1 MDKQTIYKFIAIG
14 VAAVVLFLGDIMLFG
29 SSAQSSQ
36 QQVQSYMIGVLDAQY
51 SIESYK
57 GIVEILNPV
66 NFSQIKD
73 NISAMPGVKK
83 VYENPTEI
91 LITTDNESASMDIYR
106 FADGKYGTV
115 LSKAVLTPLGNGTLN
130 GTYAVNVSLPLEVY
144 LKPTMGL
151 GSSMDIR
158 ADALVVGGSVNVMQ
172 NAVIVSERKRI
183 DLVGPILNVSEKTY
197 SYEIDFVNRTMV
209 ADYPNATAEIS
220 NIVYLNSMPLA
231 RKGYVDWVGD
241 SYIIVNGSMTNE
253 TAIAEDYGNATFPS
267 SYIKSAAPLNI
278 SFAKGMKEVMMA
290 DVSLENSPYRMPDSM
305 VTVSL
310 EDGRNATSMALVL
323 NAEISGNVVLD
334 YIIIGNSPVY
344 S

>member
-29 SSAQSSQ
+29 SSAQSQ
-36 QQVQSYMIGVLDAQY
+36 QEAKAYMIGVLDAQY

-57 GIVEILNPV
+57 GIVEILNPI
-66 NFSQIKD
+66 NFSQIKG
-73 NISAMPGVKK
+73 NVSAMPGVKK

-106 FADGKYGTV
+106 FANGKYGTV

-144 LKPTMGL
+144 LKPTIGK
-151 GSSMDIR
+151 GSSMNIR
-158 ADALVVGGSVNVMQ
+158 AEALVVDGSVAAMQ

-183 DLVGPILNVSEKTY
+183 DLVGPIINVSEKTY
-197 SYEIDFVNRTMV
+197 SYEIDFTNRAMV
-209 ADYPNATAEIS
+209 EDYPNATAEIS
-220 NIVYLNSMPLA
+220 NIVYLNSTPLA

-241 SYIIVNGSMTNE
+241 SYIIVKGNMTNE
-253 TAIAEDYGNATFPS
+253 TMITEDYGNATFPS
-267 SYIKSAAPLNI
+267 SYVKSAAPLNI
-278 SFAKGMKEVMMA
+278 SFAKGAKEVVMA
-290 DVSLENSPYRMPDSM
+290 DVSLENSPYQMPDSTI
-305 VTVSL
+305 TVSL
-310 EDGRNATSMALVL
+310 ENGLNATSMALVL

-334 YIIIGNSPVY
+334 YILIGSSPVY